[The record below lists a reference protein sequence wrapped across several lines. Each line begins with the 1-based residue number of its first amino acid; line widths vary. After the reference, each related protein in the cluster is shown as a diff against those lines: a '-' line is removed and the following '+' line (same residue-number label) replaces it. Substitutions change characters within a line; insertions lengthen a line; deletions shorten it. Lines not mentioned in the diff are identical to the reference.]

1 MFIGRQRELEFLE
14 SRYGQPQGQLVFL
27 YGRRRVGKTETL
39 HEFCKDKEHVFYSCT
54 ECTDE
59 RQLTSFSQRI
69 LAKDIPAAR
78 YIKIYSDWEQAL
90 KSVLDL
96 PSTAK
101 KLLVID
107 EFPYMVRN
115 NTEIPSILQNL
126 WDGEFK
132 DANVMIVLC
141 GSAMSFFEREILA
154 EKNPLYGRATGILKM
169 EPMEFLDAAKFFPD
183 YPTLDRILAY
193 SILGGIPHY
202 LKQFDDQSSIVDN
215 IKRAILQRGCILYNE
230 VEFLMRQELRETAV
244 YNTIVVAIALGN
256 TKLNDIFNK
265 TQINK
270 SKLSVYLTNLIE
282 LGLVQREFPVSDGIK
297 ERANIQRGLYRITDN
312 YFRFWYAFVFPNLSE
327 LEGGDIEGVFEDWVE
342 PGLNEYASKVFEEI
356 CIEYLRDR
364 NRRKSLPF
372 RFTRIGRW
380 WDKKDE
386 LDILAVD
393 KERKKFLVGECKFRK
408 QPFDASELDKLL
420 QKAPSVLAGSEVS
433 YFLFS
438 KSGFTNEVKRRA
450 AEKDIAL
457 IGLEEIMGTPR

>member
-1 MFIGRQRELEFLE
+1 MFIGRKRELEFLE

-59 RQLTSFSQRI
+59 RQLASFSQRI

-78 YIKIYSDWEQAL
+78 YIKVFPDWEQAL

-132 DANVMIVLC
+132 DANLMIVLC
-141 GSAMSFFEREILA
+141 GSAMSFFERAILA
-154 EKNPLYGRATGILKM
+154 EKNPLYGRATGTLKL
-169 EPMEFLDAAKFFPD
+169 EPMEFSDAAKFFPD

-202 LKQFDDQSSIVDN
+202 LKQFDDRSSIGDN

-256 TKLNDIFNK
+256 TKLNDIYNK
-265 TQINK
+265 TQIDK

-282 LGLVQREFPVSDGIK
+282 LGLVQREFPVPDGIK

-312 YFRFWYAFVFPNLSE
+312 YFRFWYAFVFPNFSE

-372 RFTRIGRW
+372 RFTLIGRW

-393 KERKKFLVGECKFRK
+393 KQRKRVLVGECKFRG

-420 QKAPSVLAGSEVS
+420 QKAPSVLAGSKVS
-433 YFLFS
+433 YILFS
-438 KSGFTNEVKRRA
+438 KSGFTSEVQRRA

-457 IGLEEIMGTPR
+457 IGLEEIMDAFR